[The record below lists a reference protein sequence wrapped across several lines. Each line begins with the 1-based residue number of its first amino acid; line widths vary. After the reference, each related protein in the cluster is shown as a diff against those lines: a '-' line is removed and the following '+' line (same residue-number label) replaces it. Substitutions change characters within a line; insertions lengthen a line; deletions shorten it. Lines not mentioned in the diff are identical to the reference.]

1 MKLRIAAA
9 MVAWS
14 VLAVIAGSGCSKS
27 PTSLTSA
34 SHNVTPGQS
43 GGQDSTPV
51 PPPPPAPILPI
62 AFLGSDSTAA
72 GSSGA
77 LRWAVGNDSDAPFVV
92 HWTLTVSAAWPGYP
106 KTGSIMVPAQSD
118 SAITVTVAVPATQ
131 AAGMVGFT
139 MEVTRPNGVGP
150 ATADGWLRVYTY
162 LPPPPPPPPAVVPLV
177 YLGADSTY
185 VGGTVTQ
192 HWRLT
197 NESAS
202 PFTMQWTLAA
212 FQAWPGFP
220 QSGSVAL
227 DGGESREL
235 ATTASVPDTVTAG
248 WRWTSL
254 TVTRPSGLPDAS
266 VDGRFLVRP

>member
-1 MKLRIAAA
+1 MKVRIAAA
-9 MVAWS
+9 MFAWS
-14 VLAVIAGSGCSKS
+14 VLAVIVGSGCSKS

-34 SHNVTPGQS
+34 FRSAMPGQG

-51 PPPPPAPILPI
+51 PPTPPQAPILPI

-92 HWTLTVSAAWPGYP
+92 HWTLTVSALWPGYP
-106 KTGSIMVPAQSD
+106 KTGSLMVPAQSD
-118 SAITVTVAVPATQ
+118 SAITVTVAVPASQ
-131 AAGMVGFT
+131 PSGMVDFT

-150 ATADGWLRVYTY
+150 TTADGWLRVDSY
-162 LPPPPPPPPAVVPLV
+162 LPPPPPPAVVPLV
-177 YLGADSTY
+177 YLGADSVY
-185 VGGTVTQ
+185 AGGTVTQ

-212 FQAWPGFP
+212 YPAWPGLP
-220 QSGSVAL
+220 QEGSLAL
-227 DGGESREL
+227 AGGESREL
-235 ATTASVPDTVTAG
+235 ATTASIPDTVAAG
-248 WRWTSL
+248 WRWLRL
-254 TVTRPSGLPDAS
+254 TVTRPNGLADAS
-266 VDGRFLVRP
+266 VDGQFLIRP